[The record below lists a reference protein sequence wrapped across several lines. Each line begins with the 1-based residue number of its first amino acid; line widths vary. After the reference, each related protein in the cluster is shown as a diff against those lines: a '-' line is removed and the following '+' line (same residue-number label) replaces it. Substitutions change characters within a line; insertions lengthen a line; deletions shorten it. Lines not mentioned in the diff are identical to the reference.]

1 LHSAVQALRLG
12 REKMGEIVNLRRARK
27 EAKRRDD
34 SERAAANRLS
44 HGRTKAEKTLEEA
57 RSENVRRIL
66 DAHKIDT
73 GDTR

>member
-1 LHSAVQALRLG
+1 
-12 REKMGEIVNLRRARK
+12 MGEIVNLRRARK

-34 SERAAANRLS
+34 DARAAANRLS
-44 HGRTKAEKTLEEA
+44 HGRTKSEKSLEEA
-57 RSENVRRIL
+57 RSEKVRRVL